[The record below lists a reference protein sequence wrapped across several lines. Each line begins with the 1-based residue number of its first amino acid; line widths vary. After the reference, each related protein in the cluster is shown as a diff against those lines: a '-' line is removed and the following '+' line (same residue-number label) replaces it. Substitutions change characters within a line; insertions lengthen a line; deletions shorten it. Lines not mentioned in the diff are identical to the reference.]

1 MMEKMKIKK
10 AISVKEIV
18 KSYLPVAALV
28 FVIILFAILSNGK
41 TLSSA
46 NIKRIILQSCTY
58 IVAGLGII
66 FTISLGNMDMSLDGI
81 VCVAGAMG
89 LLAAEV
95 SQSWVVFPVIL
106 GLAILCEVFIGALNI
121 LVGINSVIVSFAVS
135 FLGKGIAGYVI
146 GNRDKGLS
154 LPSVFSGLYNNNLF
168 YIVVIVAIIVISIL
182 FHFTKVGKRAMAIG
196 SNASTAKAAGI
207 KVNKYK
213 MLSYL
218 IAGVM
223 MGIATLLIVIRAGS
237 AGATSGAGF
246 HVTVLLMMVIGGA
259 SLTGGTKEKVLSVVV
274 GVLLYLCLEN
284 GLTVI
289 GATPNVIGLIE
300 GIIFLAFVTLTFD
313 RDGVPYIM

>member
-1 MMEKMKIKK
+1 MMMKKIKK
-10 AISVKEIV
+10 AISVRDVV
-18 KSYLPVAALV
+18 KSYLPLAALV
-28 FVIILFAILSNGK
+28 FVIILFAILSNGR
-41 TLSSA
+41 TLSAA
-46 NIKRIILQSCTY
+46 NIKQIMLQSCTY

-66 FTISLGNMDMSLDGI
+66 FTMSLGNMDMSLDGI
-81 VCVAGAMG
+81 VCVSGAMG
-89 LLAAEV
+89 LLAAEA
-95 SQSWVVFPVIL
+95 SQNWLVFPVII
-106 GLAILCEVFIGALNI
+106 GLAVICEMFIGSLNI

-135 FLGKGIAGYVI
+135 FLGKGIAGYII

-154 LPSVFSGLYNNNLF
+154 LPSEYSGLYDRNLF
-168 YIVVIVAIIVISIL
+168 YIVAIVSIIVISLI

-196 SNASTAKAAGI
+196 SNESAAKAAGI

-213 MLSYL
+213 MLAYL
-218 IAGVM
+218 IAGLM
-223 MGIATLLIVIRAGS
+223 MGLATLLIVVRAGS

-274 GVLLYLCLEN
+274 GVFLFLCLEN
-284 GLTVI
+284 GLTVV

-313 RDGVPYIM
+313 RDGVPYIL